1 MFADFVRTMQ
11 PIPAILGKTFT
22 RTTHT

>member
-1 MFADFVRTMQ
+1 MQ